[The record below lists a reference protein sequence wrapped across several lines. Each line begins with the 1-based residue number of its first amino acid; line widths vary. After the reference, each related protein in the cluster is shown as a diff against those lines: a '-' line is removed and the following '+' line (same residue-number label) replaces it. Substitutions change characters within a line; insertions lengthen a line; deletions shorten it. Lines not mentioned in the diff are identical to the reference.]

1 MRAASSSA
9 RARVLVRA
17 AALGGCALVAVAAP
31 VSAAWLNSA
40 TASSTWSTS
49 SLAAPT
55 GLTATQSCLLTV
67 RSITLAWT
75 PSTSAYATGYTVYR
89 KAGGGSFAAVATLAG
104 RTTASWVDEPL
115 ASSTTY
121 TYAVRTTYQS
131 WTASS
136 GEASATTQ
144 GAICL

>member
-1 MRAASSSA
+1 MRSPSRSA

-17 AALGGCALVAVAAP
+17 VALGGCALVAVAAP

-40 TASSTWSTS
+40 TASSTWSTT

-67 RSITLAWT
+67 RSITLEWT
-75 PSTSAYATGYTVYR
+75 PSASDYATGYTVYR
-89 KAGGGSFAAVATLAG
+89 KTGGGSFSLVATLAG
-104 RTTASWVDEPL
+104 RTTSSWVDTPL

-121 TYAVRTTYQS
+121 TYDVRTTYQS
-131 WTASS
+131 WTAPS